1 MERLL
6 QDLRFALRLL
16 WKDRGFTLTTVATLA
31 LCVAANTAI
40 FAVVHSVLLRPL
52 PFPQADQMAT
62 IFNSYPGAGALR
74 SSSGVPDY
82 YDRLTQTTAFE
93 EIAMYRTTGMT
104 IGGQG
109 IGEIER
115 VSAMQVTPSFFR
127 LLQSQPHRGQLFTEK
142 EAEVGHDKKVVLSY
156 GLWQRLFG
164 GRDDALGRDL
174 RMNGVLYSVVG
185 IMPATFRFI
194 DPDVQLWM
202 PVAFAPEERS
212 DERRHSNNWQQMGRL
227 KAGHTIEQ
235 AQAQIDAI
243 NATNLER
250 FPALKEALVNAG
262 FHTRVKSFQ
271 QDLVEGTSRT
281 LYLLWGGV
289 LCVLLIGCVNI
300 ANLVSVRASGRV
312 RELATRH
319 ALGASIQR
327 LSRQLLTETI
337 LAAAVGGLVGILLGW
352 WALSAAEFMG
362 LDQLPRGFEIALD
375 RRSLAV
381 TVALIFVVGV
391 LVGLFP
397 IMGLRRA
404 NLGQVVREEGRSGTA
419 SRRTRLVR
427 RALVTSQVAF
437 ALILL
442 VGAGLLLAS
451 FQRVLAV
458 HPGFDPNRVLT
469 GRLSLPVA
477 RYKDA
482 TAVRNVTARILE
494 RLQSVQGVSAVGLTT
509 TLPMSG
515 DHSDSV
521 ILADGYQMARGESL
535 ISPSQVRVSPG
546 YLEAMRTSLL
556 KGRFFDARDTS
567 TSLRVIIV
575 DEQLANKFWPG
586 QDPIGRFMYFPDIQ
600 KALGPPP
607 RDQWMTVVGVVEN
620 VRLDGLVDGAGF
632 RTVGAYYLP
641 LEQSFNGAE
650 AFAFRTVALAVRTAQ
665 EPTAATNLVRHE
677 LASIDPELPFYG
689 VRTMDERVSLSLVDR
704 RTPMILALGFA
715 AVALL
720 LAAIGLYGVLAYQV
734 GQRTREIGIRMALGA
749 ATSSIFG
756 MVLQEG
762 AAIVAIGTGLG
773 MLGAYL
779 LRQTLQSQL
788 YEIGAMNPV
797 VIATVAGLLLA
808 VAFMACLLPA
818 RKAARTDPV
827 VALTIN

>member
-16 WKDRGFTLTTVATLA
+16 WKDRGFTITTVATLA

-40 FAVVHSVLLRPL
+40 FAVVHSILLKPL

-74 SSSGVPDY
+74 ASNGVPDY
-82 YDRLTQTTAFE
+82 YDRLAQAPAFE
-93 EIAMYRTTGMT
+93 EIAMYRTAGMT
-104 IGGQG
+104 LGGQG
-109 IGEIER
+109 TGEIER
-115 VSAMQVTPSFFR
+115 ISAMQVTPSFFR
-127 LLQSQPHRGQLFTEK
+127 LLKAQPLRGQVFTEK

-156 GLWQRLFG
+156 GMWQRLFG
-164 GRDDALGRDL
+164 AKDDAVGRDL
-174 RMNGVLYSVVG
+174 RMNGVLYSIVG
-185 IMPATFRFI
+185 VMPDDFRFL

-202 PVAFAPEERS
+202 PVAFTAEDRS
-212 DERRHSNNWQQMGRL
+212 DERRHSNSWQQIGRL
-227 KAGHTIEQ
+227 KAGHTLEQ

-243 NATNLER
+243 TATNLDR
-250 FPALKEALVNAG
+250 FPQMKPILLNAG

-271 QDLVEGTSRT
+271 SDLVEDTSRT

-300 ANLVSVRASGRV
+300 ANLVSVRASGRM

-319 ALGASIQR
+319 ALGASLER
-327 LSRQLLTETI
+327 LSRQILTETI
-337 LAAAVGGLVGILLGW
+337 LTAVVGGLVGIVLGW

-362 LDQLPRGFEIALD
+362 LHQLPRGFEIGLD
-375 RRSLAV
+375 QRSLAF
-381 TVALIFVVGV
+381 TVGIVLVVGV

-419 SRRTRLVR
+419 SRHTRIVR

-437 ALILL
+437 ALVLL

-451 FQRVLAV
+451 FQRVLAIR
-458 HPGFDPNRVLT
+458 PGFDPDRVLT
-469 GRLSLPVA
+469 GSLSFPA
-477 RYKDA
+477 SRYKDEA
-482 TAVRNVTARILE
+482 AVRTVSARILQQ
-494 RLQSVQGVSAVGLTT
+494 LQSVPGLNGGGLTT
-509 TLPMSG
+509 TMPLAG
-515 DHSDSV
+515 DHNDSV
-521 ILADGYQMARGESL
+521 ILADGYQMAPGESL

-546 YLEAMRTSLL
+546 YLEAMRTSLI
-556 KGRFFDARDTS
+556 KGRLFDGRDTNS
-567 TSLRVIIV
+567 GARVIIV
-575 DEQLANKFWPG
+575 DQQLANKFWPG
-586 QDPIGRFMYFPDIQ
+586 QDPIGRLMYFPEGITS
-600 KALGPPP
+600 AIGPPP
-607 RDQWMTVVGVVEN
+607 REEWMTVIGVVEN

-641 LEQSFNGAE
+641 LEQSFSRN
-650 AFAFRTVALAVRTAQ
+650 VALAVRTVQ
-665 EPTAATNLVRHE
+665 EPTVVTNLIRKE
-677 LASIDPELPFYG
+677 LAAIDPELPLYG
-689 VRTMDERVSLSLVDR
+689 IRTMSERVSLSLVDR

-720 LAAIGLYGVLAYQV
+720 LAAIGIYGMLAYQV

-756 MVLQEG
+756 MVLREG
-762 AAIVAIGTGLG
+762 AMIVSIGVALG
-773 MLGAYL
+773 MAGAFL
-779 LRQTLQSQL
+779 LRRTLQSQL
-788 YEIGAMNPV
+788 YEIGAMNPT
-797 VIATVAGLLLA
+797 VIATVAGVLLA
-808 VAFMACLLPA
+808 VALTACLLPA

-827 VALTIN
+827 VALTVQ

>member
-1 MERLL
+1 VERLI

-40 FAVVHSVLLRPL
+40 FAVVHSVLLKPL

-62 IFNSYPGAGALR
+62 IFNSYPAAGALR
-74 SSSGVPDY
+74 ATNGVPDY
-82 YDRLTQTTAFE
+82 YDRLAQTTAFE
-93 EIAMYRTTGMT
+93 EIAMYSTTGMT

-109 IGEIER
+109 TGEIER

-185 IMPATFRFI
+185 VMPAAFRFI

-202 PVAFAPEERS
+202 PVAFTPEDRS

-227 KAGHTIEQ
+227 KTGHTIEQ

-243 NATNLER
+243 NAVNLER

-262 FHTRVKSFQ
+262 FHTKVKSFQ
-271 QDLVEGTSRT
+271 RDLVEGTSRT

-337 LAAAVGGLVGILLGW
+337 LAAAVGGLAGILLGW
-352 WALSAAEFMG
+352 WALSAADFMG

-375 RRSLAV
+375 QRSLAV
-381 TVALIFVVGV
+381 TVALILVVGI

-451 FQRVLAV
+451 FQRVLAIR
-458 HPGFDPNRVLT
+458 PGFDPSRVLT
-469 GRLSLPVA
+469 GSLSLPVA
-477 RYKDA
+477 RYKDEA
-482 TAVRNVTARILE
+482 AVRNVVARILE
-494 RLQSVQGVSAVGLTT
+494 RFQSVQGLSAVGLTT

-515 DHSDSV
+515 NHSDSV
-521 ILADGYQMARGESL
+521 ILADGYQMTPGESL

-556 KGRFFDARDTS
+556 KGRYFDARDTS

-575 DEQLANKFWPG
+575 DEQLAKKFWPG
-586 QDPIGRFMYFPDIQ
+586 QDPIGRFMYFPDDV
-600 KALGPPP
+600 KTGLGPPP

-620 VRLDGLVDGAGF
+620 VRLDGLVDGAVF
-632 RTVGAYYLP
+632 RTVGAYYIP
-641 LEQSFNGAE
+641 LEQR
-650 AFAFRTVALAVRTAQ
+650 FARTVALAVRTSQ
-665 EPTAATNLVRHE
+665 EPTTVTNLVRRE
-677 LASIDPELPFYG
+677 LASIDPELPFYR
-689 VRTMDERVSLSLVDR
+689 VRTMDEWVSLSLVDR

-756 MVLQEG
+756 MVLREG
-762 AAIVAIGTGLG
+762 AAIVAIGAGLG

-797 VIATVAGLLLA
+797 VIAAVAGLLLA
-808 VAFMACLLPA
+808 VALMACLLPA